1 MANSYYNNNLVDGDT
16 LSESD
21 LEEIET
27 GFGSVETA
35 MNLRV
40 TKPGTPVLNHL
51 LAMDASGEG
60 VDSGVEASGGN
71 VTATNVTA
79 SATVT
84 AADVVV
90 NESVV
95 FDGVVDNGSSGASK
109 TLTWGNGNK
118 QKILLT
124 ANCTLTFTAP
134 AGPTS
139 LTLIITQGGSGG
151 YTLTYPAAAKW
162 MGGTAFQPTT
172 TLGAISIL
180 TLIYDGTNYYGVG
193 LPDFS

>member
-60 VDSGVEASGGN
+60 VDSGVEASGGVRTIRKKARWN
-71 VTATNVTA
+71 CSHLAFSMLFRLAGHPKPGILIEVT
-79 SATVT
+79 
-84 AADVVV
+84 
-90 NESVV
+90 
-95 FDGVVDNGSSGASK
+95 F
-109 TLTWGNGNK
+109 
-118 QKILLT
+118 
-124 ANCTLTFTAP
+124 
-134 AGPTS
+134 
-139 LTLIITQGGSGG
+139 
-151 YTLTYPAAAKW
+151 
-162 MGGTAFQPTT
+162 
-172 TLGAISIL
+172 
-180 TLIYDGTNYYGVG
+180 
-193 LPDFS
+193 